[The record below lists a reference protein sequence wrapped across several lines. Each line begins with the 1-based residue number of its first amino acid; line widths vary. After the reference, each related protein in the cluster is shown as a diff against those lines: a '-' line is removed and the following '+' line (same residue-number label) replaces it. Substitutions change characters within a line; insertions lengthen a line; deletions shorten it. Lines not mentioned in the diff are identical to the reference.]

1 MCDFCDG
8 LELDLNETHPINRK
22 GFINCITYD
31 NINNIFCIWHKCDD
45 DIIHAILKLIIVL
58 YAEEN
63 LNMPSFNLQY
73 GLACLYMEMTEKYAR
88 PLTDMRD

>member
-1 MCDFCDG
+1 M
-8 LELDLNETHPINRK
+8 DLYMTK
-22 GFINCITYD
+22 
-31 NINNIFCIWHKCDD
+31 NIS
-45 DIIHAILKLIIVL
+45 IIVL